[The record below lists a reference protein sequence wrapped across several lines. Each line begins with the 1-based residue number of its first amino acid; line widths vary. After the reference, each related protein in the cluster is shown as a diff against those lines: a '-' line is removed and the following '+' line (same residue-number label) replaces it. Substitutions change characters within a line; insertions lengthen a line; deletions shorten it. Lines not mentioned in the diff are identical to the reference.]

1 MARKVRDDVKT
12 LDLSSFNAE
21 IGGRVR
27 TIRETKGITTTELA
41 QMVGMSQAQISR
53 LENGK
58 QGYRSATLS
67 KIADALHTKVPFL
80 VSGGRGQSPSE
91 VVAEEA
97 DRYGPGMPKEVI
109 TALKS
114 KGYKDFIM
122 KCADLFM
129 KDEKTFDELS
139 AMVRRAKVKYWP

>member
-1 MARKVRDDVKT
+1 MARKVRDDVKK

-21 IGGRVR
+21 IGERVR
-27 TIRETKGITTTELA
+27 TIRKAKGITTTELA

-67 KIADALHTKVPFL
+67 KIANALHAKVPFL
-80 VSGGRGQSPSE
+80 ISGGRGQSVSE

-114 KGYKDFIM
+114 KEYKEFVL
-122 KCADLFM
+122 KAAKLFM
-129 KDEKTFDELS
+129 KDEETFSELS
-139 AMVRRAKVKYWP
+139 AIVRRAKVKYWP